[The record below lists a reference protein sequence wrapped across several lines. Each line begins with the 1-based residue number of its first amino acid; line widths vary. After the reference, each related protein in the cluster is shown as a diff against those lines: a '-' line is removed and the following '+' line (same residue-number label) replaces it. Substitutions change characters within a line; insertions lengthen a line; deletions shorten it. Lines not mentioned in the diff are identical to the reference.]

1 VTTRTAA
8 TLGASSAFK
17 RLYALTLVVLA
28 ISGFAQMPI
37 FKRYYIADIPGL
49 GWLAQYYVTHLIHYL
64 GAALLLG
71 LVAYALTG
79 WLSGRRQPRPRL
91 TGSGAVR
98 AVLLAG
104 LIVTGVLRVVKNFSG
119 IYMSADWIVF
129 LDMLH
134 IALVMAYIV
143 AAIWAAVGKK
153 RWTTQK

>member
-1 VTTRTAA
+1 MTSTTA
-8 TLGASSAFK
+8 TLGSAADFK
-17 RLYALTLVVLA
+17 RIYGLTLVVLA

-71 LVAYALTG
+71 LVAYAATV
-79 WLSGRRQPRPRL
+79 WLAGGRRPRL

-98 AVLLAG
+98 TVLLGG
-104 LIVTGVLRVVKNFSG
+104 LIVTGVLRVIKNFSG
-119 IYMSADWIVF
+119 VYMSADWIVF

-153 RWTTQK
+153 RWTTQP

>member
-1 VTTRTAA
+1 MTRTA
-8 TLGASSAFK
+8 TISGSASGLK
-17 RLYALTLVVLA
+17 RLYGVTLVVLA

-71 LVAYALTG
+71 LVAYVVTG
-79 WLSGRRQPRPRL
+79 WLSGRPRPRL
-91 TGSGAVR
+91 TGSGIAR
-98 AVLLAG
+98 GVLLVG
-104 LIVTGVLRVVKNFSG
+104 LIVTGVLRVIKNFSG

-134 IALVMAYIV
+134 IALVMAYFV
-143 AAIWAAVGKK
+143 AAAWAAVGKK
-153 RWTTQK
+153 RWTTQP

>member
-1 VTTRTAA
+1 MMPTTA
-8 TLGASSAFK
+8 TLGSAAYFK
-17 RLYALTLVVLA
+17 RIYGLTLVVLA

-71 LVAYALTG
+71 LVAYAVTL
-79 WLSGRRQPRPRL
+79 WLAGGPRPRL

-98 AVLLAG
+98 TVLLGG
-104 LIVTGVLRVVKNFSG
+104 LIVTGVLRVIKNFSG
-119 IYMSADWIVF
+119 VYMSADWIVF

-153 RWTTQK
+153 RWTTQP

>member
-1 VTTRTAA
+1 MTRTAA
-8 TLGASSAFK
+8 IPGASSAFK
-17 RLYALTLVVLA
+17 RLYALTLVALA

-79 WLSGRRQPRPRL
+79 WLSPGRRPRARP

-119 IYMSADWIVF
+119 VYLSADWIVF

-143 AAIWAAVGKK
+143 AAVWAAAGKK
-153 RWTTQK
+153 RWTTQG

>member
-1 VTTRTAA
+1 MTTHTAA
-8 TLGASSAFK
+8 TLGSSSAFK

-49 GWLAQYYVTHLIHYL
+49 GWLARYYVTHLIHYL

-71 LVAYALTG
+71 LVAYAVTG
-79 WLSGRRQPRPRL
+79 WVSRRSRL
-91 TGSGAVR
+91 TGTGAVR
-98 AVLLAG
+98 AALLVG
-104 LIVTGVLRVVKNFSG
+104 LIVTGVLRVIKNFSG
-119 IYMSADWIVF
+119 VYMSADWIVF

-143 AAIWAAVGKK
+143 AAVWAAVGKK
-153 RWTTQK
+153 RWTTQT